1 MLAKIASAKVLIFV
15 LALREIETSKDHR
28 PTSTMYL
35 FYLHSLL
42 VNINKEIIEI
52 SLAMPPAEEKLQHP
66 SSEG

>member
-1 MLAKIASAKVLIFV
+1 MNFDFEQMFQHIPTSIK
-15 LALREIETSKDHR
+15 REDHR